1 MKKCITTIIIV
12 LLPILILNSCR
23 GKYYYDKISPNDY
36 VLSPDGLTLLQW
48 FRKDVRGIDFQSDPI
63 LSKVTN
69 INENTFS
76 EFHYLKSVILPKNL
90 TEIKYGTFRDSAL
103 ENIVLTNSIKVIG
116 KMAFGGCESLTTV
129 CIPEGVSK
137 IDEYAFINCVSLE
150 DITIPNSVT
159 YIGDLA
165 FEYCTSL
172 KKITI
177 SSNLVLIGASAFKS
191 CYSLRSIS
199 IPNKVIEIGNS
210 AFEECSSLT
219 SLSIPNSVTEIG
231 ENAFAHCRDLKTVI
245 LPKSITK
252 ISNST
257 FQYCSSLTS
266 LSIPNNVIEIGAGT
280 FADCENLSS
289 IDIPEGVEKLGVG
302 QLALGVFE
310 RCNNL
315 VSVNLPSSIKEI
327 GHKAFHNCKKLTFI
341 TFKSTTPPLIT
352 INEYKDKIENDPW
365 YHYHENNPLIENSPI
380 KAIYVPAMSVDNY
393 KNNIKWYEPIWNDKY
408 VNDMSKYISRERYY
422 FYEGEKIE
430 GWVYKDE
437 YGRSYVMKDFYEK
450 KKCECPYSLVKNS
463 YFSSLI
469 TPL

>member
-116 KMAFGGCESLTTV
+116 KMAFGGCESLTTI

-219 SLSIPNSVTEIG
+219 SLSIPN
-231 ENAFAHCRDLKTVI
+231 
-245 LPKSITK
+245 
-252 ISNST
+252 
-257 FQYCSSLTS
+257 
-266 LSIPNNVIEIGAGT
+266 NVIEIGAGA